1 MLHSDIDVIRDPD
14 APAPA
19 RRPTPEPDARLL
31 LVHPD
36 DSVATATGPLAAG
49 HQANLGGWR
58 VTLAEA
64 IGQGHKVALRAHAE
78 GDAVVKY
85 GFPIGR
91 ATQPIAGGA
100 HVHSHNLATALDGTS
115 DLAFDPQPLRLPP
128 VPAGEWTFEG
138 YRRADGRVGTR
149 NEIWILV
156 SVGCVNR
163 AAERIARTAHR
174 LYGPEGEGVVD
185 GVYAFA
191 HPFGCSQ
198 LGDDLAYTQTLLAA
212 LAQHPNAGGVLLMGL
227 GCENNRLRALAEAT
241 GRADRL
247 RLIEAQAVEDE
258 VEEGLALVAEL
269 VEEMRGD
276 RRATVGAEHLTVGVK
291 CGGSDGLSGLTA
303 NPLVGRVVDLLA
315 AMGGRVVQTEVPE
328 MFGAERVLL
337 DRSVSLD
344 VFERGAR
351 MIAEFKQYFVDHD
364 QPVYENPSPGNKDGG
379 LTTLE
384 EKSLGA
390 VQKGGRAPVA
400 QVIGYGERAAPV
412 GRVPAGLA
420 LLESP
425 GNDGV
430 SSTALTA
437 AGSTLVLFT
446 TGRGTP
452 LGFPAPTVKIAT
464 NHRLAARKPHWID
477 FSAAPIAAGADS
489 DALALEL
496 LRYLLRVASGEATN
510 NERFDYR
517 EIAIWKHGVTL

>member
-1 MLHSDIDVIRDPD
+1 MPQTDIDVIPD
-14 APAPA
+14 AAPPAPDQA
-19 RRPTPEPDARLL
+19 APEPDARLL
-31 LVHPD
+31 LVHPSD
-36 DSVATATGPLAAG
+36 TVATATGPLPAG
-49 HQANLGGWR
+49 HAADLQGRRVVLGQD
-58 VTLAEA
+58 VP
-64 IGQGHKVALRAHAE
+64 QGHKVALADHRE

-91 ATQPIAGGA
+91 ATQPIAAGS
-100 HVHSHNLATALDGTS
+100 HVHSHNLATNLDGASELTY
-115 DLAFDPQPLRLPP
+115 APHRPTLPP
-128 VPAGEWTFEG
+128 PPPGSWTFEG
-138 YRRADGRVGTR
+138 YRRSDGRVGTR

-163 AAERIARTAHR
+163 AAERVAQTAHR
-174 LYGPEGEGVVD
+174 LYGPDGEGWVD

-198 LGDDLAYTQTLLAA
+198 LGDDLDYTQTLLAA
-212 LAQHPNAGGVLLMGL
+212 LARHPNAGGVLLMGL
-227 GCENNRLRALAEAT
+227 GCENNRLRALAQAA
-241 GRADRL
+241 GRSDRL
-247 RLIEAQAVEDE
+247 ELLEAQAVEDE
-258 VEEGLALVAEL
+258 VEEGLARVARLAEQ
-269 VEEMRGD
+269 MKSD
-276 RRATVGAEHLTVGVK
+276 RRETVGAHHLTIGVK

-315 AMGGRVVQTEVPE
+315 SMGGRIVQTEVPE
-328 MFGAERVLL
+328 MFGAESVLL
-337 DRSVSLD
+337 DRSTDAD
-344 VFERGAR
+344 VFASGADL
-351 MIAEFKQYFVDHD
+351 IARFKRYFVDHG

-400 QVIGYGERAAPV
+400 QVIGYGEQAAPV
-412 GRVPAGLA
+412 GEVPAGLA
-420 LLESP
+420 LVEAP

-464 NHRLAARKPHWID
+464 NDRLARRKPHWID
-477 FSAAPIAAGADS
+477 FSAGPIAAGADP

-496 LRYLLRVASGEATN
+496 LRYLLRVASGEPTC